1 MATPTVEETPPQTER
16 LKTHCDFLSF
26 LKKSK
31 KKVVPIEPKNGT
43 QKAQNE
49 KNSKN
54 SLGKF
59 LKKLFAPKN
68 SGSRSDTVQFLHL

>member
-16 LKTHCDFLSF
+16 LKIRRNFLSF
-26 LKKSK
+26 LRSK
-31 KKVVPIEPKNGT
+31 KKVVPTEPNNGT